1 MNNIRHTK
9 IQLSKT
15 YESMGGEELEEDAA
29 SMLNQLQ
36 AKLNKD
42 LDELAHNFAISFN
55 RRGEIRDRTS
65 EGQGYRIAG
74 MNLMAAI
81 IIYWNTKR
89 LGEIVAQRI
98 EDGNPPDPELL
109 RHVSPLGWEQII
121 LTGKYTWALA

>member
-29 SMLNQLQ
+29 SMLNALQ

-55 RRGEIRDRTS
+55 RRVDVSVMAMGKLLFEVKGGGHGQAISKSEVQAAGDAVLQPLMDLLDGES
-65 EGQGYRIAG
+65 
-74 MNLMAAI
+74 
-81 IIYWNTKR
+81 
-89 LGEIVAQRI
+89 
-98 EDGNPPDPELL
+98 
-109 RHVSPLGWEQII
+109 
-121 LTGKYTWALA
+121 ALY